1 MKTGRAMPF
10 NIVVLDK
17 PERRGYGNL
26 QVFKVSTHSKLDE
39 AKEKAI
45 VVESKLKNLEWDYHF
60 PIIGFLNDK
69 EFRASEE
76 YGYDDIG
83 DKIRHTLNQSLW
95 THSLDLYVGEADNY
109 LRPFDI
115 IEISRGAYRHY
126 AIYLGKGYIC
136 HFSGDKVGSSGSG
149 SMKVEKSTL
158 RNLFEGDTHRSIKI
172 IRRVVKFKSKDKIIE
187 NIARAIASEYGKNQ
201 YDLFENNCE
210 HFANMI
216 TLGINYSGQ
225 GNGLKAF
232 TSGATSLKREV
243 KECGKAVDSL
253 ASSLSSKV
261 NELVSEIRGLA
272 QEANRDGLGDW
283 EARIEVH
290 TKPLNNMWCKIQ

>member
-1 MKTGRAMPF
+1 M
-10 NIVVLDK
+10 
-17 PERRGYGNL
+17 
-26 QVFKVSTHSKLDE
+26 
-39 AKEKAI
+39 
-45 VVESKLKNLEWDYHF
+45 
-60 PIIGFLNDK
+60 
-69 EFRASEE
+69 
-76 YGYDDIG
+76 
-83 DKIRHTLNQSLW
+83 
-95 THSLDLYVGEADNY
+95 DLYVGEADNY

-216 TLGINYSGQ
+216 SLEINYSGQ

-272 QEANRDGLGDW
+272 QEANRDGLGD
-283 EARIEVH
+283 
-290 TKPLNNMWCKIQ
+290 